1 MPLKYLVNWY
11 NDHELII
18 KNDKLILE
26 LILIMNEGYNI
37 NNDTRTIYINNIKV
51 VFFEKYE

>member
-37 NNDTRTIYINNIKV
+37 NNDTRTIDINNIKV